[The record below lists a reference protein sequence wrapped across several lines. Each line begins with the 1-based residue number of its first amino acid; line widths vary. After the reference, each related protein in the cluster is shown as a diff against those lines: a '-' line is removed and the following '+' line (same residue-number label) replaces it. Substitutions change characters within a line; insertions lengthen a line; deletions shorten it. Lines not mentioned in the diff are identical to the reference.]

1 MEWPE
6 EQAKYT
12 IREGS
17 PLPHIISSL
26 IGGGLVMTSFMRG
39 ARRSWFGNLLAGG
52 GAALMYQGV
61 TASCR
66 EYHAMRAGRFQE
78 TATSQIGR
86 RKVDPDQAIRIQQS
100 ILIERAAP
108 DLYQFWRNLENL
120 PKIMSHLHSVQV
132 INDQLSHWTVKTI
145 PGGPTIEWDAEII
158 NEVPNERIGW
168 RSLQGADVD
177 NTGSV
182 VFEAM
187 PDAGVTWVTVTLQY
201 IPPAGR
207 LGSAIATVLGQNPVL
222 KIAQDLQRFKE
233 RMETHAWKP

>member
-1 MEWPE
+1 
-6 EQAKYT
+6 
-12 IREGS
+12 
-17 PLPHIISSL
+17 
-26 IGGGLVMTSFMRG
+26 
-39 ARRSWFGNLLAGG
+39 
-52 GAALMYQGV
+52 
-61 TASCR
+61 
-66 EYHAMRAGRFQE
+66 
-78 TATSQIGR
+78 
-86 RKVDPDQAIRIQQS
+86 
-100 ILIERAAP
+100 
-108 DLYQFWRNLENL
+108 
-120 PKIMSHLHSVQV
+120 VQV
-132 INDQLSHWTVKTI
+132 INDQLSNWTIKTI

-168 RSLQGADVD
+168 RSLQGADVE

-233 RMETHAWKP
+233 RMEAHAWKP